1 MIKVICFAHF
11 ILRVKDNNSHYL
23 KFVICHPVTLEAVT
37 YVIQIQSSI
46 CSRNYIICLSL
57 ECVSIELRLVDGR
70 LGKPSQL
77 SMRKKIVSLCC
88 LFTGTPLHTM
98 EHALLKVIQ
107 QKLERTSCQEYS
119 RGSSYRMS
127 GWPQTTLRYLL
138 VGRFF
143 DSMTRQ
149 YTPAN
154 RRSISF

>member
-1 MIKVICFAHF
+1 MLKECFLCIWEKSDYVWGILQVSWLQILEGLPMIKVICFAHF

-98 EHALLKVIQ
+98 EHALLKVI
-107 QKLERTSCQEYS
+107 
-119 RGSSYRMS
+119 
-127 GWPQTTLRYLL
+127 
-138 VGRFF
+138 
-143 DSMTRQ
+143 
-149 YTPAN
+149 
-154 RRSISF
+154 